1 MVFTSNPNIWRGWE
15 ARGSEVQSQA
25 GLYNKCEVTLG
36 YLVKLT
42 LSQEYKEHHVTNVV
56 TSMADTCETHVWSMP
71 LPPPLLIC
79 CPPSWLH
86 TEKRTPSFLGLGPH
100 IPEAK
105 ELLCRA
111 NESKVKK
118 AREACPH
125 DFPRFSRKCPH
136 FGNNLNSAGAPEWTK
151 RNNYLKQRASLR
163 IALFKTGASNCTV
176 QLLGNDTC
184 LHRDNTLQGG
194 KKRKRKLKVSMYL
207 HTERKPQEQPAW
219 DIRDWWRFQTCCF
232 QVITLICY
240 KKKIQTAALKDKR
253 AGRYCVC
260 CPDVTKILPR

>member
-1 MVFTSNPNIWRGWE
+1 MVFTSNPSIWRGWE

-56 TSMADTCETHVWSMP
+56 ISKADTCETHVWCMRS
-71 LPPPLLIC
+71 LLLC
-79 CPPSWLH
+79 SSVWSPPSWLH
-86 TEKRTPSFLGLGPH
+86 TEKGTPSFLGLGPH

-118 AREACPH
+118 AHEACPH
-125 DFPRFSRKCPH
+125 DFPRFSWKCPY
-136 FGNNLNSAGAPEWTK
+136 FGNNLNSAGASEWTE

-163 IALFKTGASNCTV
+163 IALFKRGASNCTV

-194 KKRKRKLKVSMYL
+194 KTRKRKRKVSMYL
-207 HTERKPQEQPAW
+207 HTERKPQGASCM
-219 DIRDWWRFQTCCF
+219 R
-232 QVITLICY
+232 Y
-240 KKKIQTAALKDKR
+240 KGLVEVSNVLFPS
-253 AGRYCVC
+253 YHSY
-260 CPDVTKILPR
+260 LL

>member
-1 MVFTSNPNIWRGWE
+1 MVFTSNPSIWRGWE

-56 TSMADTCETHVWSMP
+56 ISKADTCETHVWCMRS
-71 LPPPLLIC
+71 LLLC
-79 CPPSWLH
+79 SSVWSPPSWLH
-86 TEKRTPSFLGLGPH
+86 TEKGTPSFLGLGPH

-118 AREACPH
+118 AHEACPH
-125 DFPRFSRKCPH
+125 DFPHFSWKCPY
-136 FGNNLNSAGAPEWTK
+136 FGNNLNSAGASEWTE

-163 IALFKTGASNCTV
+163 IALFKRGVSNCTV

-194 KKRKRKLKVSMYL
+194 KTRKRKRKVSMYL
-207 HTERKPQEQPAW
+207 HTERKPQGASWW
-219 DIRDWWRFQTCCF
+219 DIQDWWRFQTCCF

-240 KKKIQTAALKDKR
+240 KKNTNSCTER
-253 AGRYCVC
+253 
-260 CPDVTKILPR
+260 